1 MVFRGVKSTDE
12 GSPEPVELVFRGV
25 KPTDEGSPEPVEVFL
40 WGLEIPMR
48 VVLR

>member
-1 MVFRGVKSTDE
+1 MKSTDE

-25 KPTDEGSPEPVEVFL
+25 KSTDEGSPEPVEAFL